1 MTSDPDLAERIPGIL
16 LRIIRTGSVH
26 FHKDKSRQ
34 RCAYAEIQNNA
45 PYEFRERSA
54 GVKRVLNYCA
64 NVRDIEMN
72 KAKTKNY
79 SKSDTH
85 SEVRSQANDQT
96 CLGGLLHQAIRTNR
110 TLLFNTMLAAAFPLC
125 SHRDLKTSRQGRPDR
140 FVRRPLPQR
149 TSLLLMPRAWRA
161 MWKQSNWNIRP

>member
-45 PYEFRERSA
+45 TYEFRERSA

-72 KAKTKNY
+72 KAKTKS
-79 SKSDTH
+79 SKSDTIPRCAAKRTTRL
-85 SEVRSQANDQT
+85 VLGVFCIKRSAQIELSFSIQCSLPRSRCA
-96 CLGGLLHQAIRTNR
+96 AI
-110 TLLFNTMLAAAFPLC
+110 A
-125 SHRDLKTSRQGRPDR
+125 
-140 FVRRPLPQR
+140 
-149 TSLLLMPRAWRA
+149 
-161 MWKQSNWNIRP
+161 I